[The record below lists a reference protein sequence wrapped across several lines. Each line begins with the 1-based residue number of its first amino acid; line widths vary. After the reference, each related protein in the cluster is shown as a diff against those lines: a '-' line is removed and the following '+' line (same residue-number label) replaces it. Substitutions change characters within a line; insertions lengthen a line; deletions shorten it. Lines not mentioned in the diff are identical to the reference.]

1 MSKLL
6 LVLLIASVVYGVY
19 RISRVYEAADVEE
32 RARAREAASEVAPEA
47 SLPALSPQ
55 AEATLA
61 AATAAGAPA
70 LKTWLDANAR
80 FIPEPRLSAI
90 QLDYAQILI
99 RSNPAEARR
108 IYNAVKARTP
118 AGSPLA
124 PRLSRLS
131 KTFQ

>member
-6 LVLLIASVVYGVY
+6 LALLIASVVYGVY

-32 RARAREAASEVAPEA
+32 RARAREAASELAPEA

-61 AATAAGAPA
+61 AATTTGAPA
-70 LKTWLDANAR
+70 LKTWLEANAR

-90 QLDYAQILI
+90 QLDYAQLLI

-108 IYNAVKARTP
+108 IYEAVKARTP
-118 AGSPLA
+118 VGSPLA
-124 PRLSRLS
+124 PRLARLS

>member
-19 RISRVYEAADVEE
+19 RISKVYEAADVEE
-32 RARAREAASEVAPEA
+32 RARVREAASEVSPEA

-61 AATAAGAPA
+61 AAAAAGAPA
-70 LKTWLDANAR
+70 LKTWLEANAR

-90 QLDYAQILI
+90 QLDYAQLLI

-108 IYNAVKARTP
+108 IYEAVKARTP

-124 PRLSRLS
+124 PRLARLS
-131 KTFQ
+131 KTFL